1 MWKTLIET
9 VLSRSW
15 LEEKPTLL
23 FISKNVVEPFCFHVK
38 EQELEV
44 QPRWIPCARDR
55 LMLSMKVCR
64 VLANS
69 PTFHNLFTSSRDVLG
84 LRSSSILRKPFP
96 ASVAGACRCGRTLS
110 QVLCLMHTLVCG
122 HHGQRGGWQSSALCP
137 AGIFSSCLGSCHQ
150 LRTSDPGCYSPQLPF
165 PAGYLKIR
173 SVVRI
178 GTEMEAVITDSLS

>member
-137 AGIFSSCLGSCHQ
+137 AGIFSRLPCKLPPAPNIRPRVLFSTASFPCRLSKDQECCQNWYRNG
-150 LRTSDPGCYSPQLPF
+150 GCYN
-165 PAGYLKIR
+165 
-173 SVVRI
+173 
-178 GTEMEAVITDSLS
+178 